1 MDDGVWVLQ
10 ERLEMRPDLLGGRTH
25 FGEPFLSYWN
35 GEHLALYFFCAAPSA
50 LPIRICTTTLPTC
63 SELLNDV
70 PFLI

>member
-35 GEHLALYFFCAAPSA
+35 GEHLALYFFCAALSSP
-50 LPIRICTTTLPTC
+50 
-63 SELLNDV
+63 LLESV
-70 PFLI
+70 QQHYLHVVSYSTMCHS

>member
-50 LPIRICTTTLPTC
+50 LPY
-63 SELLNDV
+63 
-70 PFLI
+70 